1 MKQSKDTKYN
11 SKPQN
16 PISYKHETVFYV
28 KDRKRYAGQLTFC
41 FDEGDHRKTVYGK
54 SEREVRAKLQ
64 DLKSQAEAGLLY
76 SDDGSVYRSRY
87 ARLEKKA
94 DLDATKIMR
103 ILHSL

>member
-54 SEREVRAKLQ
+54 SEREVRAKRLST
-64 DLKSQAEAGLLY
+64 DKKYENG
-76 SDDGSVYRSRY
+76 SDCILFDAADPFIILVIARSV
-87 ARLEKKA
+87 
-94 DLDATKIMR
+94 
-103 ILHSL
+103 

>member
-54 SEREVRAKLQ
+54 SER
-64 DLKSQAEAGLLY
+64 
-76 SDDGSVYRSRY
+76 
-87 ARLEKKA
+87 
-94 DLDATKIMR
+94 
-103 ILHSL
+103 

>member
-54 SEREVRAKLQ
+54 SDERSELSCKISNLRQRQASCTIRKSRDVRPSMNTL
-64 DLKSQAEAGLLY
+64 
-76 SDDGSVYRSRY
+76 
-87 ARLEKKA
+87 
-94 DLDATKIMR
+94 I
-103 ILHSL
+103 